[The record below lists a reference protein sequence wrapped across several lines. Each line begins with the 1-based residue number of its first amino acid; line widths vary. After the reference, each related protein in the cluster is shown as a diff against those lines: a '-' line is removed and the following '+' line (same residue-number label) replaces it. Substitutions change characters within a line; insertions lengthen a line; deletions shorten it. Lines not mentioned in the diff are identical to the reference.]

1 MNKIYIYY
9 CANREQCQAC
19 LHIAAAQ
26 PEITARCIDFSEGGL
41 VAKFSQYA
49 SSGVQTN
56 SHAHHICQH
65 LKRKWQRCTF

>member
-1 MNKIYIYY
+1 MNRYTSIIVQTESNVKLACILPLR
-9 CANREQCQAC
+9 NRKSRLDA
-19 LHIAAAQ
+19 LIS
-26 PEITARCIDFSEGGL
+26 REGGL

-65 LKRKWQRCTF
+65 